1 MRSSASARRAR
12 CYPDPVIP
20 RPDLRVDRVERLDA
34 SRLESLGLRGLLL
47 DLDET
52 LMPADAAAP
61 AAGVVAWA
69 RALLAA
75 GVRLAI
81 VSNGRSERV
90 AVASVALGVPARAW
104 AGKPWPRAFRRGL
117 AQLDLPASAVA
128 MVGDQLFT
136 DVAGARAVG
145 LRTVLVPPLSDAG
158 LPHTRML
165 RRLESVLLEG
175 GERGRPVHR

>member
-1 MRSSASARRAR
+1 
-12 CYPDPVIP
+12 VIV

-34 SRLESLGLRGLLL
+34 TRLAGLGLRGLLL

-52 LMPADAAAP
+52 LLPAAAARP
-61 AAGVVAWA
+61 TAGVRAWA
-69 RALLAA
+69 AELRAA

-81 VSNGRSERV
+81 VSNGRPRRV
-90 AVASVALGVPARAW
+90 EAVARAMGVPGAAL

-117 AQLDLPASAVA
+117 AVLGLPPSEVA

-145 LRTVLVPPLSDAG
+145 LRTVLVPPLSSAG
-158 LPHTRML
+158 LPHTRLL
-165 RRLESVLLEG
+165 RRVERRILEG
-175 GERGRPVHR
+175 RSRGGPVHR

>member
-1 MRSSASARRAR
+1 MRSSASAWRTR

-20 RPDLRVDRVERLDA
+20 RPDHRVDRVERLDA
-34 SRLESLGLRGLLL
+34 SRLAALGLRGLLL

-52 LMPADAAAP
+52 LMPAGAAAP
-61 AAGVVAWA
+61 SDGVVAWA
-69 RALLAA
+69 QALLRAD
-75 GVRLAI
+75 VRLAM
-81 VSNGRSERV
+81 VSNGRRARV
-90 AVASVALGVPARAW
+90 AAATAALGVPGCAL
-104 AGKPWPRAFRRGL
+104 AGKPWPIAFRRGL
-117 AQLDLPASAVA
+117 ALLDLAPSCVA

-136 DVAGARAVG
+136 DVAGARAAG
-145 LRTVLVPPLSDAG
+145 LRTILVPPLSDAG